1 MFVRVRAALWRH
13 RRWQNGRVSDADPAW
28 LSEQRDVIL
37 AEGADAF
44 TYLQSQVSQDL
55 RPMADGDSAWTF
67 VLAPT
72 GKVEALARVWR
83 VNERRWQ
90 LDVDGGFGDALLAR
104 LNRFRIRVD
113 VTFTLQPAGSAEP
126 SQEAEVARIRE
137 AWPRMGNEIV
147 PGETI
152 PAETGVI
159 DQAVSFTKGCYPGQ
173 ELVERMDS
181 RGASA
186 PRQLRHVTVAD
197 GTEPGDDYVVDGVVA
212 GSITSVVGTDALALV
227 RRQFLVAGEKQ

>member
-1 MFVRVRAALWRH
+1 MGH
-13 RRWQNGRVSDADPAW
+13 VSDIDPAW
-28 LSEQRDVIL
+28 LGEQRDVIL

-55 RPMADGDSAWTF
+55 RPMVDGDSVWTF

-72 GKVEALARVWR
+72 GKVEALARVCR
-83 VNERRWQ
+83 VNEQRWQ
-90 LDVDGGFGDALLAR
+90 LDVDSGFGDALLAR

-113 VTFTLQPAGSAEP
+113 VTFTLQPAGSAELSP
-126 SQEAEVARIRE
+126 AAEVARIRA
-137 AWPRMGNEIV
+137 AWPRMGSEIV

-159 DQAVSFTKGCYPGQ
+159 DRAVSFTKGCYPGQ

-186 PRQLRHVTVAD
+186 PRQLRHVIVAD
-197 GTEPGDDYVVDGVVA
+197 GAQPGDDYLVDGVVV
-212 GSITSVVGTDALALV
+212 GSITSVVGADALALI
-227 RRQFLVAGEKQ
+227 RRQFLAVDEER